1 MMGESEED
9 LGCWG
14 QAEGLSP
21 AGHHAAHHVE
31 FVPSSVVQ
39 QFQLLFVSRLPQGEK
54 QAQRPKGIEIEEPR
68 PIKSREDRQNPGRRL
83 IRSWDERRRKVRK
96 RREGRKIVNPK
107 YIEVIEEG
115 RYLWATENG
124 RHKLCGI

>member
-1 MMGESEED
+1 
-9 LGCWG
+9 
-14 QAEGLSP
+14 LSP
-21 AGHHAAHHVE
+21 GFLKVRNK
-31 FVPSSVVQ
+31 
-39 QFQLLFVSRLPQGEK
+39 LRD
-54 QAQRPKGIEIEEPR
+54 RRYRDREPW

-83 IRSWDERRRKVRK
+83 IRSWDERRRK
-96 RREGRKIVNPK
+96 GRKIVNPK